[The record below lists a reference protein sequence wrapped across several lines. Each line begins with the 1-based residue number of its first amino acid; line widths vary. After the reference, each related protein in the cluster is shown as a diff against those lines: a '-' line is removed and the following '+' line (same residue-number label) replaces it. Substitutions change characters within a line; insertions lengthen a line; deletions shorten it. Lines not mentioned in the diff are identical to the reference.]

1 MQWKGDI
8 TAMGEKDAH
17 LKRTLCWW
25 WWRCSLA
32 LVKWSHRRPQAST
45 HIFEYL
51 AAAGRRRSS
60 VRFKVAVREI
70 RMKLL
75 VHFSSTGAS
84 SFQQSLWWWLNKS
97 SGNKREQWRCTKVEQ
112 ASELVISR
120 PVWVKRP
127 AERRRRLERVDQQ
140 LTENG
145 APASK
150 HTHYYQHYHRQKSIP
165 RAKKLTGLLKR
176 PGKTFDVS
184 QGKGTALLCHL
195 LFKSWMIDSSHRQ
208 LLVLLEIVVSWSAL
222 IPQ

>member
-1 MQWKGDI
+1 MKDNLVSLMSPVVSCFYLSTWRCCDCGQGAISLQSGAVVMQWKGDI

-97 SGNKREQWRCTKVEQ
+97 SGNKREPVEVH
-112 ASELVISR
+112 ESR
-120 PVWVKRP
+120 TSVR
-127 AERRRRLERVDQQ
+127 
-140 LTENG
+140 TCN
-145 APASK
+145 
-150 HTHYYQHYHRQKSIP
+150 
-165 RAKKLTGLLKR
+165 
-176 PGKTFDVS
+176 
-184 QGKGTALLCHL
+184 
-195 LFKSWMIDSSHRQ
+195 
-208 LLVLLEIVVSWSAL
+208 
-222 IPQ
+222 